1 METIWRWVETMCAVA
16 AMLALGCLVALP
28 ALQVVLRDLFSS
40 PLIGLEEG
48 TRWGLIT
55 LVYMGLPLLVACNGQ
70 IRFAELVDLLPGAAR
85 AALERL
91 SLLAGAGVL
100 LTLLWAGLASVLKNS
115 GTRTPVLDI
124 PFWLF
129 AAPFL
134 AGLALTGLG
143 CLYVALRR
151 RPPSTTWSGQQL

>member
-1 METIWRWVETMCAVA
+1 MSAIWRWIENAAAVV
-16 AMLALGCLVALP
+16 AMLALGALVALP
-28 ALQVVLRDLFSS
+28 ALQVVLRDLFAS

-55 LVYMGLPLLVACNGQ
+55 LVYLGLPLLVGCNGQ
-70 IRFAELVDLLPGAAR
+70 IRFAELIDLLPGALR
-85 AALERL
+85 GALERL
-91 SLLAGAGVL
+91 LLLAGATVL
-100 LTLLWAGLASVLKNS
+100 LTLLWAGLRSVLKNS

-151 RPPSTTWSGQQL
+151 RPPPVAWAGQQL